1 LLSLRGGRK
10 ADAAISFPVISTEG
24 LPTAGQSDGFI
35 LPILIL
41 PVSTGRWKYPLSSV
55 INRGMNCKRQ
65 GHSVYYTRYHLV
77 IATKYRRKILKDGF
91 GEYLKKL
98 VMGIGRRAPEIEII
112 DVNTDVDHIHMLLS
126 IPPKMSISEVVKEV
140 KAKTGL
146 YMRRK
151 FPFLDKVY
159 WGQDGICSRGYFVS
173 TVGIDEA
180 TIKRYIAMQGKE
192 DSGQALLEF

>member
-1 LLSLRGGRK
+1 M
-10 ADAAISFPVISTEG
+10 D
-24 LPTAGQSDGFI
+24 
-35 LPILIL
+35 
-41 PVSTGRWKYPLSSV
+41 
-55 INRGMNCKRQ
+55 CKKQ

-98 VMGIGRRAPEIEII
+98 VIGIGRQIPEIEIVE
-112 DVNTDVDHIHMLLS
+112 VNTDKDHIHMLLS
-126 IPPKMSISEVVKEV
+126 IPPKLSISEVVKEI

-159 WGQDGICSRGYFVS
+159 WGRGGIWSRGYFVS
-173 TVGIDEA
+173 TVGISES
-180 TIKRYIAMQGKE
+180 TIRKYIEMQGKE

>member
-1 LLSLRGGRK
+1 V
-10 ADAAISFPVISTEG
+10 D
-24 LPTAGQSDGFI
+24 
-35 LPILIL
+35 
-41 PVSTGRWKYPLSSV
+41 
-55 INRGMNCKRQ
+55 CKKQ

-98 VMGIGRRAPEIEII
+98 VIGIGRQIPEIEIVE
-112 DVNTDVDHIHMLLS
+112 VNTDKDHIHMLLS
-126 IPPKMSISEVVKEV
+126 IPPKLSISEVVKEV

-146 YMRRK
+146 YMRKK

-159 WGQDGICSRGYFVS
+159 WGKGGIWSRGYFVS
-173 TVGIDEA
+173 TVGISEA
-180 TIKRYIAMQGKE
+180 TIKKYIEMQGKE